1 MALPIAGVPQV
12 DIPTIKV
19 SAKLSGASA
28 DTIATTITSPLERH
42 LALMPSVTAITST
55 SSQGSSSIQVEF
67 DLSRNVDN
75 AAQDVQTAI
84 NASMGELPKG
94 MTSAPTYEKSN
105 PADANLMSIAVTSDD
120 LPISKV
126 DEYAE
131 NVIAPFISRIAGV
144 GFVDYHGQ
152 QKQAFRV
159 QINPVKL
166 AGLSLV
172 MEDVRAALASATV
185 NAPKGTLNGP
195 KRSLTL
201 DATDQFAD
209 VNAILNTVITYRANA
224 AVRIVDVAEVTD
236 GVEDIREAA
245 WIGKKQAVII
255 DVHKQVGF
263 NIIESVARI
272 RSGHP

>member
-1 MALPIAGVPQV
+1 MQLSAPFIHRPIATALLTIGLSLIGLVAFIALPIAGVPQV

-42 LALMPSVTAITST
+42 LAIMPSVTAITST

-67 DLSRNVDN
+67 DLSRNADN

-84 NASMGELPKG
+84 NAAMGELPKG

-131 NVIAPFISRIAGV
+131 NVIAPFVSRIAGV

-152 QKQAFRV
+152 QKRAFRV
-159 QINPVKL
+159 QIDPVKL
-166 AGLSLV
+166 AGLNLV
-172 MEDVRAALASATV
+172 MEDVAAPNTTKLLTDTIYQRGNMGNLDSFNYAI
-185 NAPKGTLNGP
+185 GT
-195 KRSLTL
+195 
-201 DATDQFAD
+201 
-209 VNAILNTVITYRANA
+209 
-224 AVRIVDVAEVTD
+224 
-236 GVEDIREAA
+236 
-245 WIGKKQAVII
+245 
-255 DVHKQVGF
+255 
-263 NIIESVARI
+263 
-272 RSGHP
+272 